1 MKKFLIIATTNK
13 GKLIEIREILK
24 GIPYEIK
31 SSAEFGFNSDIPETG
46 MTFKENAQ
54 IKTVFIGRKTGMM
67 TLAEDSGLEVD
78 YLGGRPGIYSARYLS
93 GTDQDRYNKIL
104 AELNGVPREK
114 RQARF
119 VCVAALFDPQK
130 NKTFFYE
137 SESRGVITEKPYGK
151 NGFGYDPIFYN
162 LELKKT
168 NAQASSAEK
177 NRVSHRARA
186 LIKVK
191 EFLLRH
197 TP

>member
-13 GKLIEIREILK
+13 GKLIEIKEILK

-46 MTFKENAQ
+46 MTFKENSQ
-54 IKTVFIGRKTGMM
+54 IKAEFVGKKTGIL

-78 YLGGRPGIYSARYLS
+78 YLGGRPGIYSARYLPGS
-93 GTDQDRYNKIL
+93 DDDRLKKVL
-104 AELNGVPREK
+104 SELKGVPKEK
-114 RQARF
+114 RNACF
-119 VCVAALFDPQK
+119 ICVAALFDPNK
-130 NKTFFYE
+130 NKTYFFE
-137 SESRGVITEKPYGK
+137 GDSRGYITEKPYGK

-191 EFLLRH
+191 EFLLGH